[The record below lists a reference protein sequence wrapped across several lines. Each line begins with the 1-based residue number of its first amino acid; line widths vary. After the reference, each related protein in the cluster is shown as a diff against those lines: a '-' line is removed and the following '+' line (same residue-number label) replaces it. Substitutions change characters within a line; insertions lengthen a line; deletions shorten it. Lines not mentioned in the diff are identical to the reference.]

1 MQIGSLMDRTDRG
14 NFDNSRIRIE
24 NTRSSWEM
32 NGFWSRRR
40 MGFLSRFGF
49 FPSPQLPL
57 RHSK

>member
-49 FPSPQLPL
+49 FPREVPG
-57 RHSK
+57 R